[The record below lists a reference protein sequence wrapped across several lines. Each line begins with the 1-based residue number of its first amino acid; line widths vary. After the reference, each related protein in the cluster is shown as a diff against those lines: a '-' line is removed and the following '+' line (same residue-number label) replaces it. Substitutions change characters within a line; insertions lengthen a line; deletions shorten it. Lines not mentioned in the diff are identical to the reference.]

1 MDFTIPAEIQKEE
14 KRFRAF
20 LDEEMMPHLGTW
32 YRDGEVPRAFHE
44 RICQGGW
51 IGFEMKDGRLAKR
64 LALREA
70 TLGEIYGR
78 LSPGVAVATLAHADL
93 GIMALWLWGSDE
105 LKKRYAGAAL
115 SGKTLMCLGNTE
127 SGAGSDVANIAM
139 RAEKI
144 DGGWR
149 LNGTKAYVTGG
160 LISDMAVVTAISD
173 PDADRNK
180 RLSMYLVDLKAD
192 GVTRKKLNKQVW
204 IPSDLTRIQLH
215 NTFVPD
221 DHLMGERGRG
231 LRQVLTVFTHSRV
244 PISGLC
250 LGTAMGAFET
260 AMDHAKKRMV
270 LGKRIVDH
278 QAKAFEMADFYARM
292 EAARVML
299 WKACWTMDQGGDFR
313 FESSTAKYL
322 SVMIA
327 REVTSW
333 AADLFGAASVVFE
346 HPIHKFPMDAWAA
359 SLGEGTQDVLKL
371 VIFREITNRYGG

>member
-1 MDFTIPAEIQKEE
+1 MDFTIPAEIQEEE

-105 LKKRYAGAAL
+105 LKKRYADAAL

-139 RAEKI
+139 RAEKV
-144 DGGWR
+144 DGGWL

-180 RLSMYLVDLKAD
+180 RLSMYLVDLKTD

-231 LRQVLTVFTHSRV
+231 RSSRSS
-244 PISGLC
+244 P
-250 LGTAMGAFET
+250 TAG
-260 AMDHAKKRMV
+260 
-270 LGKRIVDH
+270 
-278 QAKAFEMADFYARM
+278 
-292 EAARVML
+292 
-299 WKACWTMDQGGDFR
+299 
-313 FESSTAKYL
+313 SL
-322 SVMIA
+322 S
-327 REVTSW
+327 
-333 AADLFGAASVVFE
+333 AASVSE
-346 HPIHKFPMDAWAA
+346 RRSAPLKPPWTMPKNAWSWESGSWTTRPRRLRWPISMRGWKRHA
-359 SLGEGTQDVLKL
+359 
-371 VIFREITNRYGG
+371 